1 MSMMCPP
8 HRVKIVWTPSAFRA
22 FATRWPPEM
31 VAPAAVGSPAPDAT
45 VAPADPLR
53 AVPGTVWVMGRSAP
67 RGRGRFHTAYR
78 MEGSYSSVSVLSRPH
93 PRSVRYLAFGY
104 CIPNTDD
111 PNSPE
116 GVSMKVAVVG
126 AGAIG
131 AYVGAALCRA
141 GA

>member
-31 VAPAAVGSPAPDAT
+31 VAPAAVVSPAPDAT
-45 VAPADPLR
+45 VAPAAPLR

-78 MEGSYSSVSVLSRPH
+78 MEVPTPGCPCCPDHIDERRGPWLLATAYRILNPSS
-93 PRSVRYLAFGY
+93 
-104 CIPNTDD
+104 
-111 PNSPE
+111 
-116 GVSMKVAVVG
+116 
-126 AGAIG
+126 
-131 AYVGAALCRA
+131 
-141 GA
+141 